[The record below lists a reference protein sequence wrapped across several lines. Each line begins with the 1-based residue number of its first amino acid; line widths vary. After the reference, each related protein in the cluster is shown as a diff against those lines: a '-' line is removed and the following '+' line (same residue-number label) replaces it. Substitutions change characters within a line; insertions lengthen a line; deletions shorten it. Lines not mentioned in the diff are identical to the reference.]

1 MANDKVEIAIID
13 LDGHVFISYKSNV
26 VPRKGEIVYFSHFGA
41 FRVISVVHDISDD
54 APNKDD
60 NSLLFVSII
69 IDRRKPLSTDEQ
81 ITETTM

>member
-1 MANDKVEIAIID
+1 MADYRVEVAVMD
-13 LDGHVFISYKSNV
+13 LDGHVIVTYKSNV
-26 VPRKGEIVYFSHFGA
+26 VPRKGEIVYFAHLGA
-41 FRVISVVHDISDD
+41 FRVISIVHDVSDD

-60 NSLLFVSII
+60 NSLLFVSVI